1 MKCIFAILLISLTL
15 LSSCYYDK
23 EDVLYPLSGQSCDTT
38 VITYSQSIVPVLTS
52 SCLGCHSGAN
62 AAIGIRL
69 DNYAGVK
76 AMASNGMLVKVV
88 THAPG
93 VSPMPK
99 NGGMLSTCN
108 ITKIQKWVAAGAP
121 QN

>member
-1 MKCIFAILLISLTL
+1 MLTG
-15 LSSCYYDK
+15 CYYDK
-23 EDVLYPLSGQSCDTT
+23 EDVLYPLSGSGCDTT
-38 VITYSQSIVPVLTS
+38 VVTYSQSIVPIMTS
-52 SCLGCHSGAN
+52 SCISCHSGTS
-62 AAIGIRL
+62 AASGIRL
-69 DNYAGVK
+69 ETYTGVK

-99 NGGMLSTCN
+99 NAAKLNDCN
-108 ITKIQKWVAAGAP
+108 IKKIQKWVAAGAP